1 MSFDGKKRRDRER
14 AARGLQRRIKV
25 AREINESE
33 KERESPQHV
42 TEEKILLAQNARN
55 K

>member
-1 MSFDGKKRRDRER
+1 MGKRGETARG
-14 AARGLQRRIKV
+14 AARGLQRRAKV